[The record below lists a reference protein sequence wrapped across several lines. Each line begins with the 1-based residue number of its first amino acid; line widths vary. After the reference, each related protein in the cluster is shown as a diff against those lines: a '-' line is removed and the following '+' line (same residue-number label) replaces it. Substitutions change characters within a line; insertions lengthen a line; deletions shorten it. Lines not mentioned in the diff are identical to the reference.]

1 MQTLP
6 SLEDFKVFSQKYD
19 VIAVKAEFT
28 ADAETPSLPMLNS
41 HRKNLHFYSNPWLEA
56 SKLVDFPSL
65 DAIRKRS

>member
-28 ADAETPSLPMLNS
+28 ADAETRSLLMSNS
-41 HRKNLHFYSNPWLEA
+41 HQKTRIFIRVCRWRRA
-56 SKLVDFPSL
+56 S
-65 DAIRKRS
+65 